1 MRELDSSRT
10 IPNPFAELGRNGTT
24 ISVVSD
30 DPMSRTH
37 LVIATRRGRRWWIGF
52 PELPIR
58 DTRVA
63 RGRLT
68 EHARAIVSEA
78 LGVDPSSFNLE
89 VRMPALAAEPPIGGN
104 AMTSKKRAAD
114 PDISARY
121 DVGDA
126 IPMPAS
132 SSLDQ

>member
-1 MRELDSSRT
+1 
-10 IPNPFAELGRNGTT
+10 
-24 ISVVSD
+24 
-30 DPMSRTH
+30 
-37 LVIATRRGRRWWIGF
+37 VIAARRGRRWWIGF

-68 EHARAIVSEA
+68 EKARAIVSEA

-132 SSLDQ
+132 SSLDE